1 VAVLARRQG
10 TMASIHKMTIKGIR
24 NFDPDRDASI
34 EFGHPLTIIVGPNG
48 AGKTV
53 RTCLK
58 LLR

>member
-1 VAVLARRQG
+1 
-10 TMASIHKMTIKGIR
+10 MASIHKMTIKGIR

>member
-1 VAVLARRQG
+1 
-10 TMASIHKMTIKGIR
+10 MASIHKMTIRGIR

-53 RTCLK
+53 RPPPRR
-58 LLR
+58 LRPPSMA